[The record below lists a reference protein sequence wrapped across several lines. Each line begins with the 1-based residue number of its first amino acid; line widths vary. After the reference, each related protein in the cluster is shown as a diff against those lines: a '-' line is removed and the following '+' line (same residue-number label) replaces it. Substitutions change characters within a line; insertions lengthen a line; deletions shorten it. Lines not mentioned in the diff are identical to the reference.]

1 MKTLIRTKDIARI
14 RHNAG
19 TTIDRLR
26 IDFTDGKST
35 EWAVDH
41 YEESMSQRSKC
52 KQLKKAY
59 EEIAKACKDDKTF
72 VEFEID

>member
-1 MKTLIRTKDIARI
+1 MKNLIRTKDIARM
-14 RHNAG
+14 RYSAG
-19 TTIDRLR
+19 TTVDRLHV
-26 IDFTDGKST
+26 DFTDGKYS

>member
-1 MKTLIRTKDIARI
+1 MKNLIRTKDITRI
-14 RHNAG
+14 RYNAG

-26 IDFTDGKST
+26 IDFTDGKFS
-35 EWAVDH
+35 EWVVDH

-52 KQLKKAY
+52 KQLKNAY